1 MPTRISEVPI
11 IEEHPKS
18 CMVAL
23 GKDITLACKAVG
35 KNLRFSWYKN
45 TKCLI
50 GENSNTLHLRKV
62 TMETAGRY
70 SCLVSNSKDSLLTW
84 AIVDVASIVTTKRK
98 H

>member
-1 MPTRISEVPI
+1 MPTRLSEVPI

-18 CMVAL
+18 GMVEL
-23 GKDITLACKAVG
+23 GKDLTLFCKAVG
-35 KNLRFSWYKN
+35 KNLRFTWYKN

-50 GENSNTLHLRKV
+50 GETSDTLHLRKV
-62 TMETAGRY
+62 NMDAAGRY

-84 AIVDVASIVTTKRK
+84 AIVDVVSIVSTKKK